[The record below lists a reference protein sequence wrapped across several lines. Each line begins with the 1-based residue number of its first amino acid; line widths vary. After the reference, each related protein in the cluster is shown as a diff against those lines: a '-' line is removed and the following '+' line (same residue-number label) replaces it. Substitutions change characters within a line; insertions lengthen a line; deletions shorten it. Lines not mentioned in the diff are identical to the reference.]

1 MGVVCES
8 SAEDLKTNLASA
20 RRLLTSLIRN
30 SSPVCLVIDGIDEI
44 SIDER
49 QRLIPELLEL
59 VEVCEGLRIVLSS
72 RPEADLVHKL
82 ENAAV
87 SIRLHDHN
95 EESISAYIRQ
105 RSHIMFEKLWVPIPE
120 QAEIQRLL
128 LPLGSRAKGMFLY
141 ARLVMDMVE
150 DIQDFSEIQN
160 ELFVL
165 PESLDA
171 A

>member
-8 SAEDLKTNLASA
+8 SAEDLRTNLAVA
-20 RRLLTSLIRN
+20 KGLLTSLIQN
-30 SSPVCLVIDGIDEI
+30 SGSVCLIIDGIDEI

-49 QRLIPELLEL
+49 HRLITELLEI
-59 VEVCEGLRIVLSS
+59 VEVCEGLRVVLSS
-72 RPEADLVHKL
+72 RQEADLMHKL
-82 ENAAV
+82 ENAV
-87 SIRLHDHN
+87 ISIRLHEHN
-95 EESISAYIRQ
+95 DESISAYISQ
-105 RSHIMFEKLWVPIPE
+105 RSHTIFKRLWIPIPE

-141 ARLVMDMVE
+141 ARLVMDMIE
-150 DIQDFSEIQN
+150 DIRDFSEIQN
-160 ELFVL
+160 ELIVL

>member
-1 MGVVCES
+1 MSIVCES
-8 SAEDLKTNLASA
+8 SAEDLKTNLAVA
-20 RRLLTSLIRN
+20 RSLLTSLIQ
-30 SSPVCLVIDGIDEI
+30 SSGPTCLLIDGIDEI

-49 QRLIPELLEL
+49 GRLITELLEL
-59 VEVCEGLRIVLSS
+59 VEVYEGLRIILSS
-72 RPEADLVHKL
+72 RPESDLVHKL
-82 ENAAV
+82 KGAAV

-95 EESISAYIRQ
+95 EESISAYVTQ
-105 RSHIMFEKLWVPIPE
+105 RSQIMFERLWIPVPE
-120 QAEIQRLL
+120 QAEIHRLL

-141 ARLVMDMVE
+141 ARLVMDMIE

-160 ELFVL
+160 ELVVL